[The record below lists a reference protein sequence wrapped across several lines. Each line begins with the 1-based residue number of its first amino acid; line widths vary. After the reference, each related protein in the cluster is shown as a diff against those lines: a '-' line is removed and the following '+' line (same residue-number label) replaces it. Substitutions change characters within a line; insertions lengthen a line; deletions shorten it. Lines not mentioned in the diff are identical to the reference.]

1 MEFYQELGAV
11 PMDEWTTFRLTGEAL
26 ERLASSGESQHELS
40 PVKKDARRAV
50 VAPERRNA

>member
-26 ERLASSGESQHELS
+26 ERLASSGESQQELS
-40 PVKKDARRAV
+40 PLKKDARRDV

>member
-1 MEFYQELGAV
+1 
-11 PMDEWTTFRLTGEAL
+11 MDEWTTFRLTGEAL
-26 ERLASSGESQHELS
+26 ERLASSSESQHELS